1 MKSYSPKLF
10 LEINESEY
18 IFSVGDEDQMNNFT
32 VNYKYNASIEGITKN
47 CKVIDFEKT
56 LNTLKKNIIIIEQKF
71 NFTFKEIILILDN
84 SDCTFLNLTGFKKLN
99 GSQILK
105 ENITYILNSLKSNID
120 HIENKKTILH
130 IFNTKYLLDKK
141 KIENLP
147 IGLFGNF
154 YSHELSFCLIDN
166 NDFKNLNN
174 VFNNCNIKIK
184 KLFLKSFVEGSL
196 TSKKN
201 SNLGTFFQIK
211 INEKNSQI
219 FYFENDSLKFEQNF
233 IFGTDL
239 IIKDISKITS
249 LNIKLV
255 QKILKNIN
263 LSKQALKDEVI
274 EKELFE
280 NENFIKIKKKL
291 ILDIA
296 EARILEFSEI
306 MLFKNV
312 NFFYYRKKI
321 PTIFL
326 KIKNKSH
333 LNLFKESYELFFSQ
347 NKNLLVK
354 FDENS
359 SNDEIISSVNQLV
372 DFGWKKE
379 AIPVTRAKKS
389 LIAKLFD
396 ALFN

>member
-1 MKSYSPKLF
+1 MKLHSPKLF
-10 LEINESEY
+10 LEINDSEY
-18 IFSVGDEDQMNNFT
+18 IFSVGDKDQKNNFK
-32 VNYKYNASIEGITKN
+32 VIYRYNASLEGIAKN
-47 CKVIDFEKT
+47 CKVTDFEKT
-56 LNTLKKNIIIIEQKF
+56 LNTIKKNIITIEQKF
-71 NFTFKEIILILDN
+71 NLTFKEIILILDN
-84 SDCTFLNLTGFKKLN
+84 SDCTFLNMTGFKKLN

-105 ENITYILNSLKSNID
+105 ENITYILNSLKSKID
-120 HIENKKTILH
+120 LIENNKTILH

-174 VFNNCNIKIK
+174 VFNNCNLKIK

-263 LSKQALKDEVI
+263 LNKKALKDEVI

-312 NFFYYRKKI
+312 NFSYYRKKI

-347 NKNLLVK
+347 SKNLLVK
-354 FDENS
+354 FDEIS
-359 SNDEIISSVNQLV
+359 STDEIISSVNQLV

>member
-1 MKSYSPKLF
+1 MKLHSPKLF
-10 LEINESEY
+10 LEINYSEY
-18 IFSVGDEDQMNNFT
+18 IFSVGDEDQKNNFK
-32 VNYKYNASIEGITKN
+32 VIYKYDASIEGITKN

-56 LNTLKKNIIIIEQKF
+56 LNTIKKNIIAIEQKF

-84 SDCTFLNLTGFKKLN
+84 SDCTFLTLTGFKKLN

-120 HIENKKTILH
+120 LIENKKTILH

-174 VFNNCNIKIK
+174 VFNNCNLKIK

-201 SNLGTFFQIK
+201 SNLDTFFQIK
-211 INEKNSQI
+211 INENNSQI

-233 IFGTDL
+233 SFGTDL

-255 QKILKNIN
+255 QKILNSIN
-263 LSKQALKDEVI
+263 LSKKTLRDEVI

-280 NENFIKIKKKL
+280 NENYIKIKKKL
-291 ILDIA
+291 IFEIA
-296 EARILEFSEI
+296 EARIHEFLEI
-306 MLFKNV
+306 MLIKNV
-312 NFFYYRKKI
+312 NFSYYRKKNLS
-321 PTIFL
+321 IFL
-326 KIKNKSH
+326 KINNKPH
-333 LNLFKESYELFFSQ
+333 LNLFKESYELFFSH
-347 NKNLLVK
+347 NKNLFVK
-354 FDENS
+354 FAENS
-359 SNDEIISSVNQLV
+359 STGELISSVNQLV

-379 AIPVTRAKKS
+379 AIPVTREKKS
-389 LIAKLFD
+389 LIAMLFD

>member
-1 MKSYSPKLF
+1 MKLHSPKLF
-10 LEINESEY
+10 LEINDSEY
-18 IFSVGDEDQMNNFT
+18 TFSVGDEEQKNNFK
-32 VNYKYNASIEGITKN
+32 VIYRDVVSIEGITKN
-47 CKVIDFEKT
+47 CKVIDFEKA
-56 LNTLKKNIIIIEQKF
+56 LNTTKKNIIAIEQKF

-84 SDCTFLNLTGFKKLN
+84 SDCTFLNVTGFKKLN

-120 HIENKKTILH
+120 LIESKKTILH

-174 VFNNCNIKIK
+174 VFNNCNLKIK

-201 SNLGTFFQIK
+201 LNLGNFFQIK
-211 INEKNSQI
+211 INENNSKI

-233 IFGTDL
+233 NFGTDL

-255 QKILKNIN
+255 QKILNNIN
-263 LSKQALKDEVI
+263 LSKKTLKDELI

-280 NENFIKIKKKL
+280 NENYIKIKKKL
-291 ILDIA
+291 ILEIA
-296 EARILEFSEI
+296 EARIHELLEI

-312 NFFYYRKKI
+312 NFFYYRKKNLS
-321 PTIFL
+321 IFL
-326 KIKNKSH
+326 KINNKPH

-347 NKNLLVK
+347 NKNLFLI
-354 FDENS
+354 FADSSSTDEL
-359 SNDEIISSVNQLV
+359 ISSVNQLV

-379 AIPVTRAKKS
+379 AIPVTRKKKS
-389 LIAKLFD
+389 LIAMVFE

>member
-1 MKSYSPKLF
+1 MKFYSPKLF
-10 LEINESEY
+10 LEINDSEY
-18 IFSVGDEDQMNNFT
+18 IFSVGDEDQNNNFK

-56 LNTLKKNIIIIEQKF
+56 LNTLKKNIITIEQKF

-105 ENITYILNSLKSNID
+105 ENITYILNSLKSNIG

-174 VFNNCNIKIK
+174 VFNNCNLKIK

-263 LSKQALKDEVI
+263 LNKKALKDEVI

-312 NFFYYRKKI
+312 NFSYYRKKI

-347 NKNLLVK
+347 SKNLLVK
-354 FDENS
+354 FDEIS
-359 SNDEIISSVNQLV
+359 STDEIISSVNQLV

>member
-1 MKSYSPKLF
+1 MKFFSPKLF
-10 LEINESEY
+10 LEINDSEY
-18 IFSVGDEDQMNNFT
+18 IFSVGDEDQNNNFK

-56 LNTLKKNIIIIEQKF
+56 LNTLKKNIITIEQKI

-105 ENITYILNSLKSNID
+105 ENITYILNSLKSNIG

-174 VFNNCNIKIK
+174 VFNNCNLKIK

-201 SNLGTFFQIK
+201 LNLGNFFQIK
-211 INEKNSQI
+211 INENNSQI

-233 IFGTDL
+233 NFGTDL

-255 QKILKNIN
+255 QKILNNIN
-263 LSKQALKDEVI
+263 LSKKNLKDEVI

-280 NENFIKIKKKL
+280 NENYIKIKKKL
-291 ILDIA
+291 ILEIA
-296 EARILEFSEI
+296 EARIHELLEI
-306 MLFKNV
+306 ILFKNV
-312 NFFYYRKKI
+312 NFFYYRKKNLS
-321 PTIFL
+321 IFL
-326 KIKNKSH
+326 KINNKPH

-347 NKNLLVK
+347 NKNLFLI
-354 FDENS
+354 FADSSSTDEL
-359 SNDEIISSVNQLV
+359 ISSVNQLV

-379 AIPVTRAKKS
+379 AIPVTREKKS
-389 LIAKLFD
+389 LIAMVFE

>member
-1 MKSYSPKLF
+1 MKLHSPKLF
-10 LEINESEY
+10 LEINDSEY
-18 IFSVGDEDQMNNFT
+18 IFSVGDKDQKNNFK
-32 VNYKYNASIEGITKN
+32 VIYRYNASLEGIAKN
-47 CKVIDFEKT
+47 CKVTDFEKT
-56 LNTLKKNIIIIEQKF
+56 LNTIKKNIITIEQKF
-71 NFTFKEIILILDN
+71 NLTFKEIILILDN
-84 SDCTFLNLTGFKKLN
+84 SDCTFLNMTGFKKLN

-105 ENITYILNSLKSNID
+105 ENITYILNSLKSKID
-120 HIENKKTILH
+120 LIENNKTILH

-174 VFNNCNIKIK
+174 VFNNCNLKIK

-233 IFGTDL
+233 SFGTDL

-249 LNIKLV
+249 LNIKFV

-263 LSKQALKDEVI
+263 LSKKALKDEVI
-274 EKELFE
+274 EKKLFE
-280 NENFIKIKKKL
+280 NENFTKIKKKL

-312 NFFYYRKKI
+312 NFSYYRKKI

-347 NKNLLVK
+347 SKNLLVK
-354 FDENS
+354 FDEIS
-359 SNDEIISSVNQLV
+359 STDEIISSVNQLV

>member
-1 MKSYSPKLF
+1 MKLHSPKLF
-10 LEINESEY
+10 LEINDSEY
-18 IFSVGDEDQMNNFT
+18 IFSVGDKDQENNFK
-32 VNYKYNASIEGITKN
+32 VIYRYNASLEGIAKN
-47 CKVIDFEKT
+47 CKVTDFEKT
-56 LNTLKKNIIIIEQKF
+56 LNTIKKNIITIEQKF
-71 NFTFKEIILILDN
+71 NLTFKEIILILDN
-84 SDCTFLNLTGFKKLN
+84 SDCTFLNMTGFKKLN

-105 ENITYILNSLKSNID
+105 ENITYILNSLKSKID
-120 HIENKKTILH
+120 LIENNKTILH

-166 NDFKNLNN
+166 NNFKNLNN
-174 VFNNCNIKIK
+174 VFNNCNLKIK
-184 KLFLKSFVEGSL
+184 KFFLKSFVEGSL

-201 SNLGTFFQIK
+201 LNLGTFFQIK

-233 IFGTDL
+233 SFGTDL

-249 LNIKLV
+249 LNIKFV

-263 LSKQALKDEVI
+263 LSKKALKDEVI

-280 NENFIKIKKKL
+280 NENFTKIKKKL

-306 MLFKNV
+306 MLSKNI
-312 NFFYYRKKI
+312 NFSYYRKKNL
-321 PTIFL
+321 TVFL
-326 KIKNKSH
+326 TIKNKSH

-347 NKNLLVK
+347 NKNLFVK

-359 SNDEIISSVNQLV
+359 STDEFISRVNQLV

-389 LIAKLFD
+389 LLAKLFD

>member
-1 MKSYSPKLF
+1 MKIHSPKLF
-10 LEINESEY
+10 LEINDSEY
-18 IFSVGDEDQMNNFT
+18 IFSVGDKDQKNNFK
-32 VNYKYNASIEGITKN
+32 VIYRYNASLEGITKN
-47 CKVIDFEKT
+47 CKVTDFEKT
-56 LNTLKKNIIIIEQKF
+56 LNTIKKNIITIEQKF
-71 NFTFKEIILILDN
+71 NLTFKEIILILDN

-105 ENITYILNSLKSNID
+105 ENITYILNSLKSKID
-120 HIENKKTILH
+120 LIENNKTILH

-174 VFNNCNIKIK
+174 VFNNCNLKIK
-184 KLFLKSFVEGSL
+184 KFFLKSFVEGSL

-201 SNLGTFFQIK
+201 LNLGTFFQIK
-211 INEKNSQI
+211 INENNSQI

-233 IFGTDL
+233 SFGTDL

-263 LSKQALKDEVI
+263 LNKKALKDEVV

-306 MLFKNV
+306 MFSKNI
-312 NFFYYRKKI
+312 NFSYYRKKNL
-321 PTIFL
+321 TIFL

-333 LNLFKESYELFFSQ
+333 LNIFKESYELFFSQ
-347 NKNLLVK
+347 NKNLFVK

-359 SNDEIISSVNQLV
+359 STDEFISSVNQLV

-396 ALFN
+396 TLFN

>member
-1 MKSYSPKLF
+1 MKFFSPKLF

-18 IFSVGDEDQMNNFT
+18 IFSVGDEDQNNNFK

-56 LNTLKKNIIIIEQKF
+56 LNTLKKNIITIEQKI

-174 VFNNCNIKIK
+174 VFNNCNLKIK

-263 LSKQALKDEVI
+263 LNKKALKDEVI

-326 KIKNKSH
+326 KIKDKSH
-333 LNLFKESYELFFSQ
+333 LNLLKESYELFFSQ

-359 SNDEIISSVNQLV
+359 STDEIISSVNQLV

-389 LIAKLFD
+389 LLAKLFD

>member
-1 MKSYSPKLF
+1 MKLHSPKLF
-10 LEINESEY
+10 LEINDSEY
-18 IFSVGDEDQMNNFT
+18 TFSVGDEEQKNNFK
-32 VNYKYNASIEGITKN
+32 VIYRDVVSIEGITKN
-47 CKVIDFEKT
+47 CKVIDFEKA
-56 LNTLKKNIIIIEQKF
+56 LNTTKKNIIAIEQKF

-84 SDCTFLNLTGFKKLN
+84 SDCTFLNVTGFKKLN

-120 HIENKKTILH
+120 LIESKKTILH

-174 VFNNCNIKIK
+174 VFNNCNLKIK

-201 SNLGTFFQIK
+201 SNLGNFFQIK
-211 INEKNSQI
+211 INENNSKI

-233 IFGTDL
+233 NFGTDL

-255 QKILKNIN
+255 QKILNNIN
-263 LSKQALKDEVI
+263 LSKKTLKDELI

-280 NENFIKIKKKL
+280 NENYIKIKKKL
-291 ILDIA
+291 ILEIA
-296 EARILEFSEI
+296 EARIHELLEI

-312 NFFYYRKKI
+312 NFFYYRKKNLS
-321 PTIFL
+321 IFL
-326 KIKNKSH
+326 KINNKPH

-347 NKNLLVK
+347 NKNLFVI
-354 FDENS
+354 FADSSSTDEL
-359 SNDEIISSVNQLV
+359 ISSVNQLV

-379 AIPVTRAKKS
+379 AIPVTRKKKS
-389 LIAKLFD
+389 LIAMVFE